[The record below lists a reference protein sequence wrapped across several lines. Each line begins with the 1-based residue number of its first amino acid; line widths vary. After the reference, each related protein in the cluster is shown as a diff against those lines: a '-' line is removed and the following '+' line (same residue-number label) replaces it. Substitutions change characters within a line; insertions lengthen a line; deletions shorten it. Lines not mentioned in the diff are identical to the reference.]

1 MIFKPET
8 LRWHVMKGRSQAARE
23 VLERTRAAED
33 VEWELEE
40 IEETIEEN
48 RQRGRGRLRNHAI
61 P

>member
-1 MIFKPET
+1 
-8 LRWHVMKGRSQAARE
+8 MKGRSQAARE